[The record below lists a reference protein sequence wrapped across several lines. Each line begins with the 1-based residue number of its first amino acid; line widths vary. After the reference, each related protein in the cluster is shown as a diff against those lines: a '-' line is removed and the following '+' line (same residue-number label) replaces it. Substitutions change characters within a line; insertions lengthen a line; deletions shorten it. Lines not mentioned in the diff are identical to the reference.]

1 MSGSAARMKVGV
13 LLFGIP
19 YDRIAVMARRA
30 EQLGVD
36 SLWVPEH
43 LVLPVRFRSRYPYSA
58 DGTPPVPPDM
68 PFLDPLITL
77 TQIAAAT
84 STVRIGTN
92 IYLLALRHPLETA
105 RRVMTLDLLSGGRVI
120 LGVGTGWLAEEFE
133 ASGVDFA
140 TRGARSSEC
149 IEALHTLW
157 TAEEPEFHGR
167 FFSFGPVRFEPK
179 PLQKPHPPII
189 VAGDAPSALRRAVR
203 LADGWCGLGH
213 TPDSA
218 APQVAALRTL
228 LAASDRARDSFEI
241 MVSFGNTA
249 LTRDDVQRYAAAG
262 VDHIIVLPWDRAE
275 DAEAQLEQLAA
286 RLQLQPVR

>member
-1 MSGSAARMKVGV
+1 MIGSGAGMKVGV

-19 YDRIAVMARRA
+19 YDRIAAMARRA

-43 LVLPVRFRSRYPYSA
+43 LVFPVQFRSRYPYSA
-58 DGTPPVPPDM
+58 DGTPPVPADM

-84 STVRIGTN
+84 SSVRIGTN

-105 RRVMTLDLLSGGRVI
+105 RRVMTLDLFSGGRVT

-140 TRGARSSEC
+140 TRGPRTSEC
-149 IEALHTLW
+149 IEVLHTLW
-157 TAEEPEFHGR
+157 TAQEPEFHGR

-179 PLQKPHPPII
+179 PVQKPHPPII
-189 VAGDAPSALRRAVR
+189 VAGDAPAALRRAVR

-218 APQVAALRTL
+218 APQVAALRAL
-228 LAASDRARDSFEI
+228 LAASGRARDSFEI

-249 LTRDDVQRYAAAG
+249 LTCDDVRRYAAAG
-262 VDHIIVLPWDRAE
+262 VDHIIVLPWERAE
-275 DAEAQLEQLAA
+275 DADDKLEQLAA
-286 RLQLQPVR
+286 RLQLQ